1 MHQDFNGDGTTGLTT
16 APIEAI
22 GSTTLTQVAD
32 SYFVNYGGPSAVQ
45 LRYGGM
51 YVAANQFGAWVPIG
65 AEQAGNTYQVVWRNG
80 AADQY
85 LAWTVDLNGN
95 FLSQGGIVSGAS
107 WYAES
112 FESSVMHQDFNGD
125 GTTGLT
131 TAPIEAIGS
140 TTLTQVANSY
150 FVNYGGP
157 SAVQLFYGNTYAAA
171 GQFGAW
177 KPVAAEQVGGTY
189 QVAWQNGTANQFLA
203 WTVGGAGN
211 FMAQTA
217 VVAGTTWYLQSY
229 ENTVHQDLN
238 GDLTIGVVTSVVESS
253 GATILTKAAE
263 LLLRELW
270 DSVGRPDQLWRCIR
284 RGQSVRRMVGGR
296 RGTVSGRL

>member
-1 MHQDFNGDGTTGLTT
+1 MHQDLNGDGTTG
-16 APIEAI
+16 
-22 GSTTLTQVAD
+22 
-32 SYFVNYGGPSAVQ
+32 
-45 LRYGGM
+45 RHH
-51 YVAANQFGAWVPIG
+51 GAYRGHRLDHPDPG
-65 AEQAGNTYQVVWRNG
+65 R
-80 AADQY
+80 
-85 LAWTVDLNGN
+85 
-95 FLSQGGIVSGAS
+95 
-107 WYAES
+107 
-112 FESSVMHQDFNGD
+112 
-125 GTTGLT
+125 GL
-131 TAPIEAIGS
+131 
-140 TTLTQVANSY
+140 Y

-238 GDLTIGVVTSVVESS
+238 GDRTIGAVTSVVESS
-253 GATILTKAAE
+253 GATILTKAA
-263 LLLRELW
+263 
-270 DSVGRPDQLWRCIR
+270 DSYFVNYGTPSAVQINYGGAYAGANQFAGWSAI
-284 RGQSVRRMVGGR
+284 GAEQFVGGYEVALAERQPTIRCGTPTAPATSAR
-296 RGTVSGRL
+296 RAPSSPASSAAFAALEASFQQDINGDGLDRHPDSGRSGWIDHPR

>member
-1 MHQDFNGDGTTGLTT
+1 MTGR
-16 APIEAI
+16 PVYH
-22 GSTTLTQVAD
+22 GAD
-32 SYFVNYGGPSAVQ
+32 RGHRLDHPDPG
-45 LRYGGM
+45 R
-51 YVAANQFGAWVPIG
+51 
-65 AEQAGNTYQVVWRNG
+65 
-80 AADQY
+80 D
-85 LAWTVDLNGN
+85 
-95 FLSQGGIVSGAS
+95 
-107 WYAES
+107 
-112 FESSVMHQDFNGD
+112 
-125 GTTGLT
+125 
-131 TAPIEAIGS
+131 
-140 TTLTQVANSY
+140 SY

-238 GDLTIGVVTSVVESS
+238 GDGTIGAVTSVVELS
-253 GATILTKAAE
+253 GATILTKAATPT
-263 LLLRELW
+263 
-270 DSVGRPDQLWRCIR
+270 S
-284 RGQSVRRMVGGR
+284 
-296 RGTVSGRL
+296 